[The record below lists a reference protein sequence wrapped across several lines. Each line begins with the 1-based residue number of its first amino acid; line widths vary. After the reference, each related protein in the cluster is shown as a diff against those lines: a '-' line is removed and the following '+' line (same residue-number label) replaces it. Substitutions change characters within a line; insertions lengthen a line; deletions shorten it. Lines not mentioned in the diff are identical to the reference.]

1 MMSGDNCKHKKVS
14 LKDVVSSFWR
24 NCENQ
29 LWKFLLSLIVFFV
42 FMLIKQFLPLKT
54 CGFDISNIFV
64 TIFSNLLGF
73 AVAGYAIILSLGKEI
88 VCILLEPF
96 EINEDGNAEKEEKDK
111 KNPFQILSATFT
123 YCCLILLITNIIILF
138 FNHNF
143 FYLSIVYFFCSYSII
158 LVGDLIF
165 HLYSTSSYLK
175 ECKERC
181 RDKNNIDNQ
190 KNISKDKLI

>member
-1 MMSGDNCKHKKVS
+1 MMLGDNCKHKKVS
-14 LKDVVSSFWR
+14 LKFVVTCFWE

-29 LWKFLLSLIVFFV
+29 LSKFLLSLVVSLVFF
-42 FMLIKQFLPLKT
+42 LIKHLLPLNT

-73 AVAGYAIILSLGKEI
+73 AIAGYAIILSFGKDI

-96 EINEDGNAEKEEKDK
+96 EISDDSNSSRENKDPM
-111 KNPFQILSATFT
+111 NPFQILSATFT

-143 FYLSIVYFFCSYSII
+143 FYLLILYFFCSYSII

-165 HLYSTSSYLK
+165 HLYSTSFYIK
-175 ECKERC
+175 DYKDRCK
-181 RDKNNIDNQ
+181 DKNEDNMNNNSN
-190 KNISKDKLI
+190 K